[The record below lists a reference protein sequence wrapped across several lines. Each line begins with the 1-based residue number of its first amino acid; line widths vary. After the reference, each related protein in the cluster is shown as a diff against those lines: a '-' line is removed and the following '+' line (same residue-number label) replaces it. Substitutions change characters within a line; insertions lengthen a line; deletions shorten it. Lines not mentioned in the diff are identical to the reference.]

1 MGHKRGEMSASIAA
15 GPATRGPDSE
25 NFPVASR
32 LLAPAI
38 RGLVLAFYRVV
49 RLADDIA
56 DAPDLDPAEKLRRL
70 DVIEAALDGAPPGPE
85 GVPEAAALRE
95 SGAGVEEARKMLIAF
110 RRDSRSEGCADW
122 EALADYCAH
131 SADPVGRF
139 LLRIHGDDDPAAIRA
154 ADALCTSLQILNH
167 IQDMGVDRETIGR
180 VYIPRSWMDEAG
192 GEEAVFTRP
201 GPRRAVLDALL
212 DRTDTLLDVAAAL
225 PRLLRSRRLAF
236 QSATTIGCARRLLAR
251 LRAADPMAGRVAL
264 TKADFLAALAA
275 APGNGPSDAALVRAR
290 VVRAGSS
297 FSKGMASLRGER
309 RRALYAVYA
318 FCRAVDD
325 IADGAAPEAEKRAFL
340 MEWRAKLDEP
350 DCAVSRELARARA
363 GFDLPKSEC
372 EAMIAGMETDSTAR
386 LRLPDE
392 AALDLYCRR
401 VAGSVG
407 ALSVRIFGAPEA
419 EDFGL
424 ALGRTLQ
431 LVNILRDIDEDAARD
446 RVYIPLSWLG
456 PDADAATLL
465 SRPDLY
471 EACHRLLARAEDG
484 FAAAEAALAGADARP
499 LRPARVMMWAY
510 RRILERLAARG
521 FHPPRLRPRL
531 GPAEKLRLAAM
542 ALGW

>member
-1 MGHKRGEMSASIAA
+1 MSASIAA

-32 LLAPAI
+32 LLSPAV
-38 RGLVLAFYRVV
+38 RGKVLAFYRVV
-49 RLADDIA
+49 RMADDIG
-56 DAPDLDPAEKLRRL
+56 DSPDLPPEEKLRRL
-70 DVIEAALDGAPPGPE
+70 DLIEAALDGGPGI
-85 GVPEAAALRE
+85 PEATALRE
-95 SGAGVEEARKMLIAF
+95 SGAGVEEARKMLVAF
-110 RRDSRSEGCADW
+110 RRDSRNEPCADW
-122 EALADYCAH
+122 DALADYCAH

-154 ADALCTSLQILNH
+154 ADALCTSLQVLNH
-167 IQDMGVDRETIGR
+167 IQDMGVDRDTIGR
-180 VYIPRSWMDEAG
+180 IYIPQSWMAEVG
-192 GEEAVFTRP
+192 GVEEVFTQA

-212 DRTDTLLDVAAAL
+212 DRTDTLLDVASAL
-225 PRLLRSRRLAF
+225 PRLLKSRRLAF

-264 TKADFLAALAA
+264 TKADVLGALLAA
-275 APGNGPSDAALVRAR
+275 PTNGPSDAALVRAR
-290 VVRAGSS
+290 VARAGSS
-297 FSKGMASLRGER
+297 FSRGMASLKGER

-325 IADGAAPEAEKRAFL
+325 IADGAAPEAEKRQFL
-340 MEWRAKLDEP
+340 AEWRAKLDAP
-350 DCAVSRELARARA
+350 DCAVSRELFWAREA
-363 GFDLPKSEC
+363 FDLPKSEC

-386 LRLPDE
+386 LRIPDE

-419 EDFGL
+419 EAFGL

-431 LVNILRDIDEDAARD
+431 LVNILRDIDEDAVRD

-456 PDADAATLL
+456 PDAAAGTLIA
-465 SRPDLY
+465 RPDLF
-471 EACHRLLARAEDG
+471 EACDRLMARAEAG
-484 FAAAEAALAGADARP
+484 FAAAEAELAKGANSKP

-510 RRILERLAARG
+510 HRILRRLAARG
-521 FHPPRLRPRL
+521 FHAPRLRPRL
-531 GPAEKLRLAAM
+531 SPGEKARLAAM